1 MITNYEISVGAK
13 NLCGATQQQQQEPK
27 STVSPFSACPCWRQA
42 AAAVV
47 AHTRVTAETRLNRV
61 HGGRHRPLDY
71 TNIFF
76 LASCKVFVPRKVWK
90 ILKFNLKSSKFQREF
105 WTLLTWPG
113 GVISRDLFEDKIKGG
128 HIATQV
134 YQTKLK
140 FFFDFPK
147 CLTKDE
153 DVEGLRENLLK
164 MKKKTALVG

>member
-76 LASCKVFVPRKVWK
+76 LASCKVFVPRKGLENIEIQLK
-90 ILKFNLKSSKFQREF
+90 ILQIPKRVLSFTHVAGRCNF
-105 WTLLTWPG
+105 
-113 GVISRDLFEDKIKGG
+113 SRPF
-128 HIATQV
+128 
-134 YQTKLK
+134 
-140 FFFDFPK
+140 
-147 CLTKDE
+147 
-153 DVEGLRENLLK
+153 
-164 MKKKTALVG
+164 